1 MSVLRI
7 LILSNTPWDNSNSFG
22 NSFSNIFSGI
32 DNIEIANIYCRYGE
46 PDNCIVKKYFQ
57 ITEKSLI
64 KNLKN
69 SSSPSGKEVFI
80 KADSTDLNEKEQ
92 MAFDS
97 ARKKRWQIMF
107 WARDF
112 VWKIGRW

>member
-64 KNLKN
+64 KILKTAR
-69 SSSPSGKEVFI
+69 PRPGKKYLLKLI
-80 KADSTDLNEKEQ
+80 Q
-92 MAFDS
+92 P
-97 ARKKRWQIMF
+97 I
-107 WARDF
+107 
-112 VWKIGRW
+112 